1 MKKRLSTLDDV
12 AQKAGVSHQTVS
24 RVLNKPALV
33 SPATRQRVLEAM
45 EALQFVPNRNAQLLA
60 GKATRTLG
68 FITVSLA
75 LHAPS
80 QIAAAIKSHAA
91 RAGYSV
97 VIATL
102 ETGTL
107 EELQRSLNEM
117 RAQKVDGVII
127 NLPLGADAA
136 ATLAAQNSD
145 LLCQFLDVPADSDVF
160 HVSFDP
166 RDGSRQS
173 AEFLLNAGH
182 QQVALLAGPAHSVAS
197 SMRLACW
204 QAVLAERGL
213 NACALLHG
221 DWSSKDAWQQTLSLF
236 RTRRDITALLVANDQ
251 MAFGAMSALDELGLR
266 VPQDVSVIGYDDT
279 PDSAY
284 FIPPLTTVEQ
294 DFNRLGAESV
304 RRMVAR
310 LTGHGD
316 GGSTLLPTR
325 FIERRST
332 APLRDRRA
340 DRERLLDEMARL
352 VQALRDG

>member
-24 RVLNKPALV
+24 RVLNKPGLV

-45 EALQFVPNRNAQLLA
+45 EALQFVPNRSAQLLA

-127 NLPLGADAA
+127 NLPLTADAA
-136 ATLAAQNSD
+136 ARLVDDNND

-173 AEFLLNAGH
+173 VEYLLHAGH
-182 QQVALLAGPAHSVAS
+182 EHFALLAGPEHSVAS
-197 SMRLACW
+197 TMRLACW
-204 QAVLAERGL
+204 QDVLNEHGRHACAVL
-213 NACALLHG
+213 HG
-221 DWSSKDAWQQTLSLF
+221 NWSSKDAWQQTLSLF

-266 VPQDVSVIGYDDT
+266 VPQDVSVVGYDDT

-284 FIPPLTTVEQ
+284 FIPALTTVEQ

-304 RRMVAR
+304 SRMVAR
-310 LTGHGD
+310 LTHSGAGE
-316 GGSTLLPTR
+316 STLLPTR

-332 APLRDRRA
+332 APRRA
-340 DRERLLDEMARL
+340 THRDRERLLDEMARL
-352 VQALRDG
+352 VKALRED